1 MIKNTDMVQSKI
13 FVKNRALGYVSNHI
27 PLVTRYI
34 HLRHENLIV
43 TCIGNAFLT
52 YSSSHFAL
60 LSVSGTHP
68 GEITCLAAD
77 ACRIYTACENVA
89 YAWRRG
95 TELKHI
101 YKGHEHTIHSLL
113 PFGPHLISV
122 DENSDVKVWDIKSE
136 ELILE
141 LSFSNSLFKITA
153 LMHPNTY
160 MNKILFGSEQGQLQI
175 WNIKVVKSIY
185 TFNGWN
191 KPVTVLEQAPA
202 VDVVAIG
209 LNDGRIILHNLKYD
223 ETLFD
228 LVQDWGCI
236 TSITFRTDEHPIM
249 ATGSMNGH
257 IVFWNL
263 EERKVESQLHKAHY
277 EAVTG
282 LKYLPN
288 EPLLVSSS
296 PDNSL
301 KLWIFDMA
309 DGAGRLLRLRE
320 AHSEPPTFIRF
331 YGDEG
336 KTILTAGSDS
346 SLRIFSMISER
357 LNSSLGRA
365 SFNRKAAKKRGRAV
379 DDPLLMPL
387 ITQFAAETT
396 REKEW
401 DNVVAVHSGLGTVT
415 AWSIDKAKMGQ
426 FKLFPEKFKGN
437 RNVTATSVYLTK
449 CGNFVVIGYN
459 TGHVERF
466 NIQSAIHRAS
476 YGSEKGAHQ
485 GPVRGVMVD
494 SLNKFVVTAGKDTYI
509 KFWDFKPMKGN
520 TEPLAKM
527 ILDEP
532 IEWIRHHNENS
543 LLAAALEDFTVVLID
558 LDTRVI
564 IRRFE
569 GHEGRLTDAC
579 FNPDSRWLITASMD
593 CTIRT
598 WDIPSSNLID
608 VFQVP
613 EACTSLDFSP
623 TGEFLA
629 TIHVCNLGIYLWS
642 NRTLYTHISLKA
654 IHKDDPIP
662 TIGLPG
668 TVIELNDVEEN
679 ELIESEPE
687 YVSPEQ
693 LHDDLITMSGLAH
706 SRWQNLL
713 NIDIIKKK
721 NKPKEALKAPENA
734 PFFLPTIPSLE
745 LKFDFSNVQ
754 NTESNQKFITHPE
767 LQNLTLFSR
776 SLLAVEYNEFKEIID
791 KLKSMSPSS
800 IDFEIQSLSADEK
813 ASDALLLRFMKL
825 MYYMMEKKVDFELSQ
840 AYLAV
845 FLKWHGNVITENE
858 SLRNYLSVLQES
870 QSKNWFLL
878 RDKLFYNLSVVQ
890 ALKKM

>member
-1 MIKNTDMVQSKI
+1 MMQSKI

-34 HLRHENLIV
+34 RVRHENLIV
-43 TCIGNAFLT
+43 TCIGNAFVTFSATHLR
-52 YSSSHFAL
+52 L
-60 LSVSGTHP
+60 LAISGTHP

-77 ACRIYTACENVA
+77 SLLIYTACRNVV
-89 YAWRRG
+89 YAWKRG
-95 TELKHI
+95 TELKHT
-101 YKGHEHTIHSLL
+101 YKGHAHTVHSLL

-136 ELILE
+136 ELVLE
-141 LSFSNSLFKITA
+141 LNFGNNIFKITT

-160 MNKILFGSEQGQLQI
+160 LNKILFGSEQGQLQL
-175 WNIKVVKSIY
+175 WNLKLAKCIY
-185 TFNGWN
+185 TFNGW
-191 KPVTVLEQAPA
+191 KAPVTVIEQAPA

-223 ETLFD
+223 ETVFD
-228 LVQDWGCI
+228 LVQDWGCVI
-236 TSITFRTDEHPIM
+236 SISFRTDEHPIM
-249 ATGSMNGH
+249 ATGSLDGH

-263 EERKVESQLHKAHY
+263 EQRKVESQLQKAHY
-277 EAVTG
+277 GAVTG
-282 LKYLPN
+282 LRYLPN

-301 KLWIFDMA
+301 KMWIFDIA
-309 DGAGRLLRLRE
+309 DGAGRLLRIRE
-320 AHSEPPTFIRF
+320 AHSEPPTAIRF
-331 YGDEG
+331 YGNEG
-336 KTILTAGSDS
+336 RTILTAGSDS
-346 SLRIFSMISER
+346 SLRIFSIISEKF
-357 LNSSLGRA
+357 NHSLGRA
-365 SFNRKAAKKRGRAV
+365 SFNRKASKKKGKGIE
-379 DDPLLMPL
+379 DPLLMPP
-387 ITQFAAETT
+387 ITQFATETT

-401 DNVVAVHSGLGTVT
+401 DNIAATHSGLGTVT
-415 AWSIDKAKMGQ
+415 TWSYDKMKMGEY
-426 FKLFPEKFKGN
+426 KLFPEKFKGN
-437 RNVTATSVYLTK
+437 RNVTASSVYITK
-449 CGNFVVIGYN
+449 CGNFVLIGYN

-466 NIQSAIHRAS
+466 NIQSGIHRAS
-476 YGSEKGAHQ
+476 YGNEKGAHQ
-485 GPVRGVMVD
+485 GPVKGIMVD
-494 SLNKFVVTAGKDTYI
+494 SLNKFVVTAGKDTYL
-509 KFWDFKPMKGN
+509 KFWNFKPSKEN

-543 LLAAALEDFTVVLID
+543 LLAAALEDFTIVLID
-558 LDTRVI
+558 LDTRII

-593 CTIRT
+593 STIRT

-608 VFQVP
+608 IFQVP

-642 NRTLYTHISLKA
+642 NRTFYSHVSLKA
-654 IHKDDPIP
+654 VNKDDPIP
-662 TIGLPG
+662 MINLPG
-668 TVIELNDVEEN
+668 SVVEVNDTADDDLLEL
-679 ELIESEPE
+679 EPE

-693 LHDDLITMSGLAH
+693 LHDELITMSGLAH

-713 NIDIIKKK
+713 NIDVIKKK
-721 NKPKEALKAPENA
+721 NRPKESLKVAESA

-745 LKFDFSNVQ
+745 LKFDFSNVV
-754 NTESNQKFITHPE
+754 NTESSEKFITHPE
-767 LQNLTLFSR
+767 IQNLTLFSKT
-776 SLLAVEYNEFKEIID
+776 LLSVENNEFSEIIE

-800 IDFEIQSLSADEK
+800 IDFEIQSLSSDEK
-813 ASDALLLRFMKL
+813 SSGTLLLKFMKL
-825 MYYMMEKKVDFELSQ
+825 LRYMMEKKVNFELSQ

-845 FLKWHGNVITENE
+845 FLKCHGTAITETE
-858 SLRNYLSVLQES
+858 LLRNYLSILQEL
-870 QSKNWFLL
+870 QLKNWFLL